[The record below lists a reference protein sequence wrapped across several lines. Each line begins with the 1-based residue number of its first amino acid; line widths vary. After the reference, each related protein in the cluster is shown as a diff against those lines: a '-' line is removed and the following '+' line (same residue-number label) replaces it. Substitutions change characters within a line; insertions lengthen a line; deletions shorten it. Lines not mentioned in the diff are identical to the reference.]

1 MNCTDPKIKQA
12 FDEAAERYKSMV
24 RNDDGSPVNPNY
36 PSAVIWKCI
45 QELGITGP
53 VDVHDAMKM
62 APVRRSFRA
71 LFEAEME
78 LEELDASTENVAYF
92 VAVVKRV
99 RQRVLDAVRLCMSGQ
114 YRA

>member
-1 MNCTDPKIKQA
+1 MNCTDPKIKKA
-12 FDEAAERYKSMV
+12 FDQAAERYKSMV

-53 VDVHDAMKM
+53 VDAHDAMKM
-62 APVRRSFRA
+62 APVRRAFTA
-71 LFEAEME
+71 LFVAEME
-78 LEELDASTENVAYF
+78 LDATTDKVAYH

-114 YRA
+114 YRV

>member
-12 FDEAAERYKSMV
+12 FDKAAERYKSMA

-62 APVRRSFRA
+62 APVRRAFKA
-71 LFEAEME
+71 LFEAES
-78 LEELDASTENVAYF
+78 ELDASTENVAYF

-99 RQRVLDAVRLCMSGQ
+99 RQRVLDAVSLCTSGQ

>member
-62 APVRRSFRA
+62 APVRRAFKA
-71 LFEAEME
+71 LFEAES
-78 LEELDASTENVAYF
+78 ELDASTENVAYF

-99 RQRVLDAVRLCMSGQ
+99 RQRVLDAVSLCTSGQ

>member
-36 PSAVIWKCI
+36 PSAVIWECI
-45 QELGITGP
+45 LALGITGS
-53 VDVHDAMKM
+53 VNVHDAMKM
-62 APVRRSFRA
+62 SPIQTSFRA
-71 LFEAEME
+71 LFEAETA
-78 LEELDASTENVAYF
+78 LAANKGNVARL
-92 VAVVKRV
+92 VANVKRA
-99 RQRVLDAVRLCMSGQ
+99 RVLVLASVRLCMSGQ